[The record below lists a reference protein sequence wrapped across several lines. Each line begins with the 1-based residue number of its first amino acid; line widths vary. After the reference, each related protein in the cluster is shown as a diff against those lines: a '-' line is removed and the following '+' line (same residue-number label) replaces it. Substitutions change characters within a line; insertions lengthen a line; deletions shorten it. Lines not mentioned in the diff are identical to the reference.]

1 MTEQQRMIN
10 QNEVSPTRM
19 MVRELQVDNGN
30 SEEVGIYVVMN
41 SGSKA
46 VVSMRE
52 LRAYVNERLPKDMD
66 CEEIVQLDRL
76 PLPKDMD
83 CEEIVQ
89 LDRLPLTPDSNV
101 ISILVRP
108 IRYPPLHVFHSA
120 DLMDNWI
127 LSQNSYSK

>member
-76 PLPKDMD
+76 PL
-83 CEEIVQ
+83 
-89 LDRLPLTPDSNV
+89 TPDSNV